1 MIYENRIYKAVPG
14 RLPDINARF
23 ANHTM
28 GFFKQYEIGMM
39 GFWTDEIGA
48 SNQLTYILSFD
59 SLADRADKWAAFQAD
74 KAWAEVRA
82 ETEANG
88 PIVAQVLNS
97 LMSLTPYSPEPKFKT
112 AVQELRIY
120 DAMPGKLPDLHN
132 RFKNHTMGLFEK
144 HGIENVAYWTEDVG
158 TSNRLVYMLGY
169 PDLGAR
175 EKSWAA
181 FQNDP
186 DWQTARAASEEN
198 GSLVRVST
206 HSILRPHPLLAALT
220 AGCPSHTQRN
230 SAPSQTQRGRISH

>member
-1 MIYENRIYKAVPG
+1 MIYESRIYKAVPG

-23 ANHTM
+23 ANHTV

-59 SLADRADKWAAFQAD
+59 SVTDRAEKWAAFQAD

-82 ETEANG
+82 ETESNG

-97 LMSLTPYSPEPKFKT
+97 LMSPTPYSPEPKFKT

-144 HGIENVAYWTEDVG
+144 HGIENVAYWTEDIG
-158 TSNRLVYMLGY
+158 NQQPPGLYAGL
-169 PDLGAR
+169 P
-175 EKSWAA
+175 
-181 FQNDP
+181 
-186 DWQTARAASEEN
+186 
-198 GSLVRVST
+198 
-206 HSILRPHPLLAALT
+206 RP
-220 AGCPSHTQRN
+220 
-230 SAPSQTQRGRISH
+230 GRP